1 MWFKNH
7 KKICKSHKVQQAV
20 KTILPE
26 CYVLIEPLTTPQEK
40 YFKDLNSM
48 EKAMQTL
55 DLNDDESE
63 VEEVSDNESSEEE
76 EEFHNK
82 KKVLQ
87 DDLKSRAVKSIS
99 LTPILKTKLI

>member
-1 MWFKNH
+1 M
-7 KKICKSHKVQQAV
+7 
-20 KTILPE
+20 
-26 CYVLIEPLTTPQEK
+26 
-40 YFKDLNSM
+40 
-48 EKAMQTL
+48 

-76 EEFHNK
+76 EELYNK

-87 DDLKSRAVKSIS
+87 DDLKSRVVKSIS